1 MKGARDVTVAQGQPA
16 QVVGSVKEIL
26 REVTAESPFLQNSA
40 PMKSFSSLG
49 LFKHSEIRTGKILGK
64 GAFSVV
70 HEIVGFEL
78 EDEVSATMNF
88 QSQRTRM
95 KFQREAVDKKTGRAR
110 YVIKHLSEALLRKP
124 NEFSLAASDLAVEAA
139 FLIRL
144 RHKHILS
151 LRGFPVTGLGALEDG
166 HRGFFL
172 ILDRLDTTLDRMIED
187 WKGQEQQN
195 SSLRLQYSRQ
205 IASALKYLHRN
216 RIVFRDLKS
225 NNIGIDQ
232 DGRLR
237 LFDFGLCRELP
248 SPEAINEVSEE
259 FMSRGVYEMSGV
271 GTRRTMAPE
280 VVLAK
285 GYNCKAD
292 IYGWAIVV
300 WEMFALARPYS
311 SYSKTDHQHFVCK
324 KGERPPLTSEEEQRH
339 GRKHEPLKG
348 SVPVALSE
356 ILKVAWDASL
366 SKRCDAELLCVKL
379 DELLR
384 PRRPT
389 IASAIR
395 RGNVKLKQES

>member
-1 MKGARDVTVAQGQPA
+1 MKAGRDITVAEA
-16 QVVGSVKEIL
+16 QQSQVAESVREIL

-40 PMKSFSSLG
+40 PTKNFSSLG
-49 LFKHSEIRTGKILGK
+49 LFKHSEIRTGKVLGK

-88 QSQRTRM
+88 QSQRTRT
-95 KFQREAVDKKTGRAR
+95 KFQREAVDKSTGRAR
-110 YVIKHLSEALLRKP
+110 YVIKHLSEDLLKKP

-166 HRGFFL
+166 HQGFFL
-172 ILDRLDTTLDRMIED
+172 ILDRLDTTLDRLIED
-187 WKGQEQQN
+187 WKEQEKQN
-195 SSLRLQYSRQ
+195 DSMKLQYSRQ
-205 IASALKYLHRN
+205 LASALKYLHRN
-216 RIVFRDLKS
+216 RIVFRDLKT

-248 SPEAINEVSEE
+248 SPEAFNQISEE
-259 FMSRGVYEMSGV
+259 FTSRGVYEMSGV

-324 KGERPPLTSEEEQRH
+324 KGERPPLTAEEEQRQ
-339 GRKHEPLKG
+339 GRKHELLRG
-348 SVPVALSE
+348 SVPIALSE
-356 ILKVAWDASL
+356 ILRSAWDASL
-366 SKRCDAELLCVKL
+366 SRRCDAELLCVKL
-379 DELLR
+379 DEILR
-384 PRRPT
+384 PKRAT
-389 IASAIR
+389 IALAVR
-395 RGNVKLKQES
+395 RSYQ